1 MNNVNV
7 LIGLV
12 TILLLL
18 WTILYAIPTVLITF
32 FHTML
37 GNIIILLCIYLVSIK
52 NTNYGI
58 LLFVVFIIL
67 YQFSK
72 KREGFAQWSDKTIY
86 DFILFQNT
94 INPGIV
100 FDTSLIQEQATEEDA
115 KELLQT
121 GKWRWS
127 PEVEELYMDAVSQNP
142 YIRTSLQDSANNAKT
157 IYNENAILQIIK
169 MQSPQGQFLLYG
181 QKMQGD
187 PSLIQDNTFGIN
199 SGLIS
204 KTDTVISCAVNPKT
218 NTRQL
223 LKTKYIGNDGLFHA
237 RQFERKFIDANT
249 EPNPSDPDLKHLRQ
263 WCLEG
268 L

>member
-7 LIGLV
+7 LIGLL

-18 WTILYAIPTVLITF
+18 WTIIYAIPSVLISF
-32 FHTML
+32 FHTIL

-58 LLFVVFIIL
+58 LLFVVFIVL

-72 KREGFAQWSDKTIY
+72 KREAFSQWSDKTIN
-86 DFILFQNT
+86 DFLVFQNT

-142 YIRTSLQDSANNAKT
+142 YIRINSEDSTNNAKT
-157 IYNENAILQIIK
+157 IYNENAILQILK
-169 MQSPQGQFLLYG
+169 MQSPEGRAIKEQS
-181 QKMQGD
+181 D
-187 PSLIQDNTFGIN
+187 PTLIQDNTFGIN

-204 KTDTVISCAVNPKT
+204 KTDTVIRCTKNPKT
-218 NTRQL
+218 NMPQL
-223 LKTKYIGNDGLFHA
+223 LKSKYIGNDGVFHA
-237 RQFERKFIDANT
+237 RQYEHTFIDDTSYSSQNT
-249 EPNPSDPDLKHLRQ
+249 DVQRLMR
-263 WCLEG
+263 WCT
-268 L
+268 

>member
-18 WTILYAIPTVLITF
+18 WTIIYAIPSVLITF

-72 KREGFAQWSDKTIY
+72 KREGFAQWSDKTIN
-86 DFILFQNT
+86 DFLLFQNT

-142 YIRTSLQDSANNAKT
+142 YIRTNSEDSTNNAKT
-157 IYNENAILQIIK
+157 IYNENAILQVLK
-169 MQSPQGQFLLYG
+169 MQSPQGRAIKEQS
-181 QKMQGD
+181 D
-187 PSLIQDNTFGIN
+187 PTLIQDNTFGIN

-204 KTDTVISCAVNPKT
+204 KTDTVIRCTMNPKT
-218 NTRQL
+218 NMPQL
-223 LKTKYIGNDGLFHA
+223 LKSKYIGNDGLFHA
-237 RQFERKFIDANT
+237 RQYENTFIDKSSYSSQSA
-249 EPNPSDPDLKHLRQ
+249 DVQRLMQ
-263 WCLEG
+263 WCYFK
-268 L
+268 

>member
-1 MNNVNV
+1 MNV
-7 LIGLV
+7 LI
-12 TILLLL
+12 ILLLL
-18 WTILYAIPTVLITF
+18 F
-32 FHTML
+32 
-37 GNIIILLCIYLVSIK
+37 
-52 NTNYGI
+52 
-58 LLFVVFIIL
+58 VFIVL
-67 YQFSK
+67 YQNQNQ
-72 KREGFAQWSDKTIY
+72 REGFSQWSDKTIY
-86 DFILFQNT
+86 DFLLFQKT

-100 FDTSLIQEQATEEDA
+100 FDTSLIQEQASEEDA
-115 KELLQT
+115 LDLLRT
-121 GKWRWS
+121 GRWRWS

-142 YIRTSLQDSANNAKT
+142 YIRTNPQDSANNAKT

-169 MQSPQGQFLLYG
+169 MQSPQGQFLLHG
-181 QKMQGD
+181 QKMQSD
-187 PSLIQDNTFGIN
+187 SSLIQDNTFGQN

-237 RQFERKFIDANT
+237 RQFERKFIDVNP
-249 EPNPSDPDLKHLRQ
+249 EPNPSDPDLEHLKK

>member
-1 MNNVNV
+1 MNNMNV
-7 LIGLV
+7 L

-18 WTILYAIPTVLITF
+18 F
-32 FHTML
+32 
-37 GNIIILLCIYLVSIK
+37 
-52 NTNYGI
+52 
-58 LLFVVFIIL
+58 VFIVL
-67 YQFSK
+67 YQISNQNQNQ
-72 KREGFAQWSDKTIY
+72 REGFSQWSDKTIN
-86 DFILFQNT
+86 DFLLFQKT

-100 FDTSLIQEQATEEDA
+100 FDTSLIQKQASEEDA
-115 KELLQT
+115 LNLLQT
-121 GKWRWS
+121 GTWTWS

-142 YIRTSLQDSANNAKT
+142 YIRTSPQDSANNAKT

-169 MQSPQGQFLLYG
+169 MQSPQGQFLLHG
-181 QKMQGD
+181 RHMQSD

-237 RQFERKFIDANT
+237 RQFERTFIDANT
-249 EPNPSDPDLKHLRQ
+249 EPNPSDPDLEHLRMSSLKQ
-263 WCLEG
+263 WCNEG

>member
-7 LIGLV
+7 LIGLL

-18 WTILYAIPTVLITF
+18 WTIIYAIPSVLISF

-37 GNIIILLCIYLVSIK
+37 GNLIILLCIYLVSIK
-52 NTNYGI
+52 NINYGI

-72 KREGFAQWSDKTIY
+72 KREGFAQWSDKTIN
-86 DFILFQNT
+86 DFLLFQNT

-127 PEVEELYMDAVSQNP
+127 PEVEKLYMDAVSQNP
-142 YIRTSLQDSANNAKT
+142 YIRTNSKDSTNNAKT
-157 IYNENAILQIIK
+157 IYNENAILQILK
-169 MQSPQGQFLLYG
+169 MQSPQGRAIKYQS
-181 QKMQGD
+181 D
-187 PSLIQDNTFGIN
+187 PTLIEDNTFGIN

-204 KTDTVISCAVNPKT
+204 KTDTVIRCTINPKT
-218 NTRQL
+218 NMPQL
-223 LKTKYIGNDGLFHA
+223 LKSKYIGNDGLFHA
-237 RQFERKFIDANT
+237 RQYENTFIYDISSPSPNTNDTDLER
-249 EPNPSDPDLKHLRQ
+249 LMR
-263 WCLEG
+263 WCH
-268 L
+268 

>member
-18 WTILYAIPTVLITF
+18 WTIIYAIPSVLITF

-72 KREGFAQWSDKTIY
+72 KREGFAQWSDKTIN
-86 DFILFQNT
+86 DFLLFQNT

-127 PEVEELYMDAVSQNP
+127 HEVEELYMDAVSQNP
-142 YIRTSLQDSANNAKT
+142 YIRTNIKDSTNNAKT
-157 IYNENAILQIIK
+157 IYNENAILQVLK
-169 MQSPQGQFLLYG
+169 MQSPEGRAIKEQS
-181 QKMQGD
+181 D
-187 PSLIQDNTFGIN
+187 PTLIQDNTFGIN

-204 KTDTVISCAVNPKT
+204 KTDTVIRCTMNPKT
-218 NTRQL
+218 NMPQL
-223 LKTKYIGNDGLFHA
+223 LKSKYIGNDGLFHA
-237 RQFERKFIDANT
+237 RQYENTFIDESSYSSQNA
-249 EPNPSDPDLKHLRQ
+249 DVQRLMQ
-263 WCLEG
+263 WCHFK
-268 L
+268 

>member
-72 KREGFAQWSDKTIY
+72 KREGFAQWSDKTIN
-86 DFILFQNT
+86 DFLLFQNT

-142 YIRTSLQDSANNAKT
+142 YIRTNINDSTNTAKT
-157 IYNENAILQIIK
+157 IYNENAILQVLK
-169 MQSPQGQFLLYG
+169 MQSPEGRAIKEQS
-181 QKMQGD
+181 D
-187 PSLIQDNTFGIN
+187 PTLIQDNTFGIN

-204 KTDTVISCAVNPKT
+204 KTDTVIRCTMNPKT
-218 NTRQL
+218 NMPQL
-223 LKTKYIGNDGLFHA
+223 LKSKYIGNDGLFHA
-237 RQFERKFIDANT
+237 RQYENTFIDETSYSSQNA
-249 EPNPSDPDLKHLRQ
+249 DVQRLMQ
-263 WCLEG
+263 WCHFK
-268 L
+268 

>member
-1 MNNVNV
+1 MNV
-7 LIGLV
+7 L

-18 WTILYAIPTVLITF
+18 F
-32 FHTML
+32 
-37 GNIIILLCIYLVSIK
+37 
-52 NTNYGI
+52 
-58 LLFVVFIIL
+58 VFIVL
-67 YQFSK
+67 YQLSNQK
-72 KREGFAQWSDKTIY
+72 QNQREGFSQWSDKTIN
-86 DFILFQNT
+86 DFLVFQNT

-100 FDTSLIQEQATEEDA
+100 FDTSLIQEQASEQDA
-115 KELLQT
+115 INLLQT
-121 GKWRWS
+121 GAWTWS

-157 IYNENAILQIIK
+157 IYNENAILQIIN
-169 MQSPQGQFLLYG
+169 MQSPQGQFLLHG
-181 QKMQGD
+181 QKIQSD
-187 PSLIQDNTFGIN
+187 SSLIQDNTFGIN

-204 KTDTVISCAVNPKT
+204 NTDTVISCAVNPKT

-223 LKTKYIGNDGLFHA
+223 LKTTYIGNDGLFHA

-249 EPNPSDPDLKHLRQ
+249 DPNPSDPDLEHLRQ

>member
-1 MNNVNV
+1 MNV
-7 LIGLV
+7 LI
-12 TILLLL
+12 ILLLL
-18 WTILYAIPTVLITF
+18 F
-32 FHTML
+32 
-37 GNIIILLCIYLVSIK
+37 
-52 NTNYGI
+52 
-58 LLFVVFIIL
+58 VFIVL
-67 YQFSK
+67 YQYQNQNQNQRECFS
-72 KREGFAQWSDKTIY
+72 QWSDKTIN
-86 DFILFQNT
+86 DFLLFQKS

-100 FDTSLIQEQATEEDA
+100 FDTSLIQEQASEKDA
-115 KELLQT
+115 LHLLRT
-121 GKWRWS
+121 GRWRWS

>member
-18 WTILYAIPTVLITF
+18 WTIIYAIPSVLITF

-72 KREGFAQWSDKTIY
+72 KREGFAQWSDKTIN
-86 DFILFQNT
+86 DFLLFQNT

-142 YIRTSLQDSANNAKT
+142 YIRTNIKDSTNNAKT
-157 IYNENAILQIIK
+157 IYNENAILQVLK
-169 MQSPQGQFLLYG
+169 MQSPEGRAIKEQS
-181 QKMQGD
+181 D
-187 PSLIQDNTFGIN
+187 PTLIQDNTFGIN

-204 KTDTVISCAVNPKT
+204 KTDTVIRCTMNPKT
-218 NTRQL
+218 NMPQL
-223 LKTKYIGNDGLFHA
+223 LKSKYIGNDGLFHA
-237 RQFERKFIDANT
+237 RQYENTFIDNASYSSQNA
-249 EPNPSDPDLKHLRQ
+249 DVQRLMQ
-263 WCLEG
+263 WCHFK
-268 L
+268 

>member
-7 LIGLV
+7 LIGLL

-18 WTILYAIPTVLITF
+18 WAIMYAIPSVLISF
-32 FHTML
+32 FHTIL

-52 NTNYGI
+52 NINYGI

-72 KREGFAQWSDKTIY
+72 KREAFSQWSDKTIN
-86 DFILFQNT
+86 DFLVFQNT

-142 YIRTSLQDSANNAKT
+142 YIRINSEDSTNNAKT
-157 IYNENAILQIIK
+157 IYNENAILQVLK
-169 MQSPQGQFLLYG
+169 MQSPQGRAIKEQS
-181 QKMQGD
+181 D
-187 PSLIQDNTFGIN
+187 PTLIQDNTFGIN

-204 KTDTVISCAVNPKT
+204 KTDTVIRCTKNPKT
-218 NTRQL
+218 NMPQL
-223 LKTKYIGNDGLFHA
+223 LKSKYIGNDGLFHA
-237 RQFERKFIDANT
+237 RQYEHTFIDNASYSSQ
-249 EPNPSDPDLKHLRQ
+249 NPDVQRLMQ
-263 WCLEG
+263 WCT
-268 L
+268 